1 MTSPADARPSAAP
14 AGEAASLLGVLQ
26 LADSFFPSGATAFS
40 WGLESLKLDGR
51 VRGAEQVFEL
61 LRDQIGQR
69 WAGFDRPLM
78 HAACRAPR
86 DAGALQAVRRLD
98 RLCEAMT
105 LSHGLRE
112 AGRRLGFTQLRIH
125 AELGSELAAGY
136 LEDVRAG
143 RATGHLPVMQGLLWT
158 AGGFT
163 PAQCDAMAASGL
175 CTAIVGAAIRLGLI
189 GHLDAQ
195 RLLLRARPLVEQVV
209 RGDPPAIEDL
219 WGGTPALDVAA
230 MRHEARTAR
239 LFAS

>member
-1 MTSPADARPSAAP
+1 MTATADARDARAA
-14 AGEAASLLGVLQ
+14 EADSLLGVLQ
-26 LADSFFPSGATAFS
+26 FADSFFPSGATAFS
-40 WGLESLKLDGR
+40 WGLESLKQDGG
-51 VRGAEQVFEL
+51 VRDAGQVFEL
-61 LRDQIGQR
+61 LRDQLTQR

-78 HAACRAPR
+78 HAASRAAQ
-86 DAGALQAVRRLD
+86 DGCDLYAVRRLD

-143 RATGHLPVMQGLLWT
+143 LAPGHLPVMQGLLWT

-163 PAQCDAMAASGL
+163 GAQCDAMAASGL

-195 RLLLRARPLVEQVV
+195 RLLLRARPLIEQVV
-209 RGDPPAIEDL
+209 RGEPPAIEGL
-219 WGGTPALDVAA
+219 WSGTPALDVAA